1 MWRILA
7 KKNAII
13 IAVLVF
19 LILSFI
25 VNIMYDV
32 HKQRYISS
40 PPDDNH
46 ILVRIKYDIDRIKE
60 YGSVGNEWEYNHL
73 LNNQEFKDGEVLNV
87 NVKDPLSIKTRIV
100 EYDKIPDIGESIS
113 RCKYDNYKSPIEV
126 SQHVRVTERG
136 GKKYAGSFV
145 DFEVVYTIERVLP
158 KNMSFW
164 DVFFYTSNALDF
176 LFCICLIVG
185 QLICVGIA
193 IRFIINKRFEV

>member
-25 VNIMYDV
+25 VDIMYDV

-46 ILVRIKYDIDRIKE
+46 ISVQIKYDIDRTKV
-60 YGSVGNEWEYNHL
+60 YGSVGNEWEYKHS
-73 LNNQEFKDGEVLNV
+73 LNDQEFKYGEILNI
-87 NVKDPLSIKTRIV
+87 NVKNSLEIKTRIV
-100 EYDKIPDIGESIS
+100 ERDKIPDVGESIKN
-113 RCKYDNYKSPIEV
+113 CKYDTYKNPIDV
-126 SQHVRVTERG
+126 SQRVRVAERG

-145 DFEVVYTIERVLP
+145 DFEVVYTLERVLP
-158 KNMSFW
+158 KDMNFF
-164 DVFFYTSNALDF
+164 DVFLYTSSALEF

-185 QLICVGIA
+185 QLICVAIA
-193 IRFIINKRFEV
+193 IRFIINKRF